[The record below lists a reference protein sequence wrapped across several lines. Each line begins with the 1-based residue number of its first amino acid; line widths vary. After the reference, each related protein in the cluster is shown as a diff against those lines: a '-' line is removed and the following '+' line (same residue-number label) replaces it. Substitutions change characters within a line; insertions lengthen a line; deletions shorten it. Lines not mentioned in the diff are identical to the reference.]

1 MDNVF
6 KNNPELK
13 VYYKTADGTA
23 FYTEPDARMHARSLS
38 DKSVEPVYRS
48 VIENVAI
55 VLEDDSQKK
64 LQDAVQADALSGM
77 MSEDEKE
84 AEDKAKQEAEEKAKQ
99 EAEEKAKQEAEEKE
113 KQEAEDKAKQ
123 EAEAQAQKDAED
135 KAKQEA
141 EDKAKQ
147 EAEVKA
153 TKKAAAPKAKKVTQ
167 TKEK

>member
-48 VIENVAI
+48 VIENVAV

-123 EAEAQAQKDAED
+123 EAEE

-141 EDKAKQ
+141 EDTAKQ

>member
-48 VIENVAI
+48 VIENVAV

-64 LQDAVQADALSGM
+64 MQDAVQADALSGM
-77 MSEDEKE
+77 MSEDE
-84 AEDKAKQEAEEKAKQ
+84 QEAEEKAKQ
-99 EAEEKAKQEAEEKE
+99 EAEAQAQKD
-113 KQEAEDKAKQ
+113 AEDKAKQ